1 MNGLDSSLM
10 CAQRPPARTRTK
22 NSCAFLTLRSYGLSS
37 NDFGKLL
44 GANLKILRNI
54 ILQDDTEFIKVW
66 SKTSKSLISYESGRI
81 YFDNYR
87 CCYSSLLPQPERL
100 YELPKS
106 PKTEKIEDSLLC
118 QCPLGNVLPNASDQ
132 KPCLLALTANNW
144 LYRLSAD
151 TGQTLQ
157 RVYLSS
163 HFKFRSL
170 GWDSSPET
178 FYVKSIQ
185 SKQTT
190 LERQAG
196 VDNNILMRLAIFQ
209 VFPLELVG
217 MLEINKRVFGKTVV
231 DVLLSQGV
239 LAVSHSSKHVKLY
252 SFEYILKKFRI
263 EELTLGHQCDLNG
276 SRGIVGEAPY
286 GIPVNIHI
294 HECPPV
300 LFEMSYFED
309 GVQIGG
315 HPWHYIYTPN
325 HKRHRGT
332 HHICAMTDGAVA
344 KNGVQDMKCDSLESD
359 WIFFHPDDSGRIIH
373 AGPSTIN
380 VLKIMAEASCD
391 WKYEI
396 VTEFSINAARDNS
409 AIPQVIVTSSGRTVK
424 RRFQL
429 LDDDPFQ
436 ETFRMVKY
444 EDELDLLAVI
454 DITHAEVEGQAHL
467 RLHDNR
473 KGVLMKRVPIK
484 EPWDVT
490 YSHEVY
496 FDRDTIIHMVQ
507 EKNNTFGCHVYKM
520 KRTHSDE
527 P

>member
-1 MNGLDSSLM
+1 
-10 CAQRPPARTRTK
+10 
-22 NSCAFLTLRSYGLSS
+22 NSCAALTSRSRSRGS
-37 NDFGKLL
+37 NDPGRLL

-54 ILQDDTEFIKVW
+54 ILQDDTEFVKVW

-81 YFDNYR
+81 YFENYR
-87 CCYSSLLPQPERL
+87 CCYSSLLPEPEQL
-100 YELPKS
+100 YELPKTL
-106 PKTEKIEDSLLC
+106 KTEKIEDALLC
-118 QCPLGNVLPNASDQ
+118 QCPLDNVLPNASEQ
-132 KPCLLALTANNW
+132 KSCLLALTAHNW
-144 LYRLSAD
+144 LLRLSAD
-151 TGQTLQ
+151 TGGTLQ

-170 GWDSSPET
+170 GWDSSQET

-190 LERQAG
+190 LQRQAG
-196 VDNNILMRLAIFQ
+196 VDNNILMRVAVFQ
-209 VFPLELVG
+209 VFPQELVG
-217 MLEINKRVFGKTVV
+217 MLEINKKVFGKTVV

-252 SFEYILKKFRI
+252 SFEYIVNKYRI
-263 EELTLGHQCDLNG
+263 EKLALGQQCEING
-276 SRGIVGEAPY
+276 GKGIVGEAPY

-300 LFEMSYFED
+300 LFEMSYFEN

-332 HHICAMTDGAVA
+332 HHICSITDGELA
-344 KNGVQDMKCDSLESD
+344 KSGVQDMKCDSLEAD
-359 WIFFHPDDSGRIIH
+359 WIFFHPDDSGRIVH
-373 AGPSTIN
+373 AGPSAIN
-380 VLKIMAEASCD
+380 VLKIMAETGCD
-391 WKYEI
+391 RKCEI
-396 VTEFSINAARDNS
+396 VTDFSITAARDNS
-409 AIPQVIVTSSGRTVK
+409 GPQVIVTSSGRTVK

-429 LDDDPFQ
+429 LDDDPAQ

-454 DITHAEVEGQAHL
+454 DTTHAEDEGQAHL
-467 RLHDNR
+467 RLHDN
-473 KGVLMKRVPIK
+473 KTGILMKRVPLK

-496 FDRDTIIHMVQ
+496 FDRDTIIHIVQ
-507 EKNNTFGCHVYKM
+507 EKNNTFCCHVYKM
-520 KRTHSDE
+520 KRRPSDD

>member
-1 MNGLDSSLM
+1 M
-10 CAQRPPARTRTK
+10 CALPSPCAPRTSK
-22 NSCAFLTLRSYGLSS
+22 NSCAVLTSRSRGS
-37 NDFGKLL
+37 NDSGRLL
-44 GANLKILRNI
+44 GTNLKILRNI
-54 ILQDDTEFIKVW
+54 ILQDDTEFVKVW
-66 SKTSKSLISYESGRI
+66 SKTSKSLIAYESGRI

-87 CCYSSLLPQPERL
+87 CCYSSLLPEPEQL
-100 YELPKS
+100 YELPKT
-106 PKTEKIEDSLLC
+106 PKTEKIEDALLC
-118 QCPLGNVLPNASDQ
+118 QCPLDNVLTNASEQ
-132 KPCLLALTANNW
+132 KSCLLALTAHNW
-144 LYRLSAD
+144 LHRLSAD
-151 TGQTLQ
+151 TGGTLQ

-170 GWDSSPET
+170 GWDSSQET

-190 LERQAG
+190 LQRQAG
-196 VDNNILMRLAIFQ
+196 VDNNILMRLAVFQ

-217 MLEINKRVFGKTVV
+217 MLEINKKVFGKTAV

-252 SFEYILKKFRI
+252 SFEYIVNKYRI
-263 EELTLGHQCDLNG
+263 EKLALGQQCEING
-276 SRGIVGEAPY
+276 GKGIVGDAPY

-300 LFEMSYFED
+300 LFEMSYLED

-332 HHICAMTDGAVA
+332 HHICSITDGELA
-344 KNGVQDMKCDSLESD
+344 KNGVQDMKCDSLEAD
-359 WIFFHPDDSGRIIH
+359 WIFFHPDDSGRIVH

-380 VLKIMAEASCD
+380 VLKIMAETGRD
-391 WKYEI
+391 WKCEI
-396 VTEFSINAARDNS
+396 VTDFSITAARDNS
-409 AIPQVIVTSSGRTVK
+409 APQVIVTSSGRTVK

-429 LDDDPFQ
+429 LDDDPAQ

-454 DITHAEVEGQAHL
+454 DITHAEDEGQAHL
-467 RLHDNR
+467 RLHDN
-473 KGVLMKRVPIK
+473 KTGILMKRVPLK

-496 FDRDTIIHMVQ
+496 FDRDTIIHTVQ
-507 EKNNTFGCHVYKM
+507 EKNNTFCCHVYKM
-520 KRTHSDE
+520 KRRPSDE

>member
-1 MNGLDSSLM
+1 MCALPSS
-10 CAQRPPARTRTK
+10 CAQRPPACTRTSK
-22 NSCAFLTLRSYGLSS
+22 NSCDLLTSRASGSCS
-37 NDFGKLL
+37 ND
-44 GANLKILRNI
+44 I
-54 ILQDDTEFIKVW
+54 EFTKVW
-66 SKTSKSLISYESGRI
+66 SKTSKSLIAYESGRI

-87 CCYSSLLPQPERL
+87 CCYSSLLPEPEQL
-100 YELPKS
+100 YELPKA
-106 PKTEKIEDSLLC
+106 PKTEKIEDALLC
-118 QCPLGNVLPNASDQ
+118 QCPLDKVLPNPSDQ
-132 KPCLLALTANNW
+132 KSCLLVLTAHNW

-151 TGQTLQ
+151 TGKTLE
-157 RVYLSS
+157 RIYLSS

-170 GWDSSPET
+170 GWDSSQET
-178 FYVKSIQ
+178 LYVKSIQ

-196 VDNNILMRLAIFQ
+196 VNNNILMHVAVFQ

-217 MLEINKRVFGKTVV
+217 MLEINKKVFGKTAV

-252 SFEYILKKFRI
+252 SFEYIVNKFRI
-263 EELTLGHQCDLNG
+263 EELALGQQCEMK
-276 SRGIVGEAPY
+276 GIVGEAPY

-300 LFEMSYFED
+300 LFEMSYFEN

-332 HHICAMTDGAVA
+332 HHICSITDGALA
-344 KNGVQDMKCDSLESD
+344 KNGIQDMKCDSLEAD
-359 WIFFHPDDSGRIIH
+359 WIFFHPDDSGRIVHKYQLICIVKAEHRCTEGWFVIH
-373 AGPSTIN
+373 GSSSSQA
-380 VLKIMAEASCD
+380 
-391 WKYEI
+391 
-396 VTEFSINAARDNS
+396 
-409 AIPQVIVTSSGRTVK
+409 PQVIVTSSGRAVK

-429 LDDDPFQ
+429 LDDDPAQ
-436 ETFRMVKY
+436 QTFRMVKY
-444 EDELDLLAVI
+444 EDELDLLAVV
-454 DITHAEVEGQAHL
+454 DITQTEDEGQAHL
-467 RLHDNR
+467 RLHDN
-473 KGVLMKRVPIK
+473 KTGLLMKRVPLK

-496 FDRDTIIHMVQ
+496 FDRDTIIHTVQ
-507 EKNNTFGCHVYKM
+507 EKNNSFCCHVYKM
-520 KRTHSDE
+520 KRRPPDE